1 MSPQDGMSP
10 RGLACFGDSCDFYD
24 PSSMTVWEGS
34 ALLFSDR
41 NLVCHQILKSL

>member
-10 RGLACFGDSCDFYD
+10 RGLACFGDSCDFYG
-24 PSSMTVWEGS
+24 PASMTVWEGS
-34 ALLFSDR
+34 DLLFSDR

>member
-24 PSSMTVWEGS
+24 PASMTVWEGS

-41 NLVCHQILKSL
+41 NLVCHQILKSP